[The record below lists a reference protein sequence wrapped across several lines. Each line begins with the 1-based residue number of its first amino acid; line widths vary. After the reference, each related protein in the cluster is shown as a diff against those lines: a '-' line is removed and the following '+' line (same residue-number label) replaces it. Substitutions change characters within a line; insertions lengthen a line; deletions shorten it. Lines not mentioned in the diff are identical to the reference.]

1 MDEMK
6 IKLSSGLMK
15 GLVSKILS
23 KIIFKQTGYHI
34 DIQLNEIVIKM
45 DGDKANIHADL
56 DGTMDKEE
64 VVLLAKSLYF

>member
-34 DIQLNEIVIKM
+34 DIQLNEIVIKT

-64 VVLLAKSLYF
+64 VVLLAKSLDF

>member
-34 DIQLNEIVIKM
+34 DIQLNEMVIKM

-64 VVLLAKSLYF
+64 VVLLTKSLYF

>member
-64 VVLLAKSLYF
+64 VVLLAKSLDF

>member
-64 VVLLAKSLYF
+64 VVLLTKSLDF